1 MAAQNQF
8 HFVPTPYK
16 LLIICLDATH
26 SLKLENSQLKLRYL
40 LICSISLFLCLF
52 IDTHISWNQ
61 NEIVFF
67 SLLPP
72 HKKNL
77 NNINHT
83 FQTGIGNKN
92 FYFTLSKGLKI
103 LESVGMFLPP
113 FHPLPS

>member
-72 HKKNL
+72 HKKIL
-77 NNINHT
+77 IT
-83 FQTGIGNKN
+83 LT
-92 FYFTLSKGLKI
+92 TLSKQE
-103 LESVGMFLPP
+103 LETKTFTSLLAKV
-113 FHPLPS
+113 